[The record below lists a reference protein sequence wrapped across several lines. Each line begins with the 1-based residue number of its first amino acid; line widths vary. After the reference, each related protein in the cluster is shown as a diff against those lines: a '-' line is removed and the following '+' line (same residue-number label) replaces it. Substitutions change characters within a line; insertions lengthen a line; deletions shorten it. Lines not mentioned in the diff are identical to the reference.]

1 MEIAEFDRP
10 PELLLIFGD
19 DWTQELLVSLYNFL
33 LKTRFKAPLK
43 IIVFWQHLTVDEVI
57 LVQTAVTFY
66 NMVNVIYIRIV

>member
-1 MEIAEFDRP
+1 MEIAE
-10 PELLLIFGD
+10 FGD

-57 LVQTAVTFY
+57 LVQTAVTFS
-66 NMVNVIYIRIV
+66 NMVNVIYIRIVVLLPVV